1 MARVSVVYQ
10 VYQRYNEALEW
21 LEIRLSVPVK
31 VWRSAGAPHPLWSLA
46 LGREIRC
53 RDSMVEPCLTYQLS
67 KTCSLGLRI
76 SSHVFDFFLSL
87 SPSLSLWR
95 PFDRPSVSLLL
106 SYRCLSSPYP
116 VLHIHGS
123 HAAVHRASNSH
134 WPVPAPCAWFVAG
147 LWIGK
152 PGSKEI
158 LSHDRS
164 TVPSDSILQDSKN
177 LM

>member
-53 RDSMVEPCLTYQLS
+53 KDSMVEPCLTYQLS

-87 SPSLSLWR
+87 SPSLSL
-95 PFDRPSVSLLL
+95 
-106 SYRCLSSPYP
+106 
-116 VLHIHGS
+116 
-123 HAAVHRASNSH
+123 
-134 WPVPAPCAWFVAG
+134 
-147 LWIGK
+147 
-152 PGSKEI
+152 
-158 LSHDRS
+158 
-164 TVPSDSILQDSKN
+164 
-177 LM
+177 